1 MAAAVMNR
9 DERRDVILDVAKAFF
24 LSNGYAATSMSAI
37 AAKLGGSKGTLYNY
51 FKSKEDLFA
60 AVMQRQCAELAQS
73 LFEFDVGGVAPRER
87 LVHFG
92 GTFLDT
98 LMRDDSIRIQRL
110 VTAETE
116 RFPELGRAFYDSG
129 PKVVLD
135 RLGAYIGQ
143 LMDQGMLRKDDPRV
157 AATRFK
163 DLTLSGVYQLKLWGV
178 LGDFTAKQMDEQVE
192 GAVDTF
198 LRAYAPDR

>member
-1 MAAAVMNR
+1 MAAALMNR

-37 AAKLGGSKGTLYNY
+37 AARLGGSKGTLYNY
-51 FKSKEDLFA
+51 FKSKEELFA
-60 AVMQRQCAELAQS
+60 AMMQRQCAELASS
-73 LFEFDVGGVAPRER
+73 LFEFDVEGADPRAR

-116 RFPELGRAFYDSG
+116 RFPELGHAFYDSG
-129 PKVVLD
+129 PKLVLD
-135 RLGAYIGQ
+135 RLGGYIGQ
-143 LMDQGMLRKDDPRV
+143 LMDQGVLRLDDPRV

-178 LGDFTAKQMDEQVE
+178 LGEFTARQAQEQVE

-198 LRAYAPDR
+198 LRAYAP